1 MKIQRGFSL
10 MEIMIALT
18 IGLILIAGTAQMF
31 LSSKESFNIQEGIGN
46 MQETGRTAM
55 FFLQRDIRMAGFPR
69 REGPPA
75 FNAAGTLNGAAGA
88 PDQIRVQFQSRSD
101 CLGQRVDPNC
111 PIECPIGCPNADG
124 TTTTGVACP
133 NGVNSLDTTT
143 CCPATTI
150 CPPCTDPPVCSTGCQ
165 VTNTYV
171 RNTYT
176 VDTTTT
182 QAARTSRAGRVIA
195 TGRLLCTSDRITLA
209 GNDFGEAE
217 IATNQPILEGVE
229 TLQFLYGIDTDAVA
243 DNFANRYVPADSV
256 ADWNRVVGVRVGILV
271 SSLEGV
277 DASANTQRY
286 VVLDA
291 PAMTYNDA
299 LRRRVFTSTIEVRNR
314 TP

>member
-46 MQETGRTAM
+46 MQEAGRTAM

-75 FNAAGTLNGAAGA
+75 FNAAGTLNGVLGA

-101 CLGQRVDPNC
+101 CLGQRVVADC
-111 PIECPIGCPNADG
+111 PVECPIGCPNADT
-124 TTTTGVACP
+124 TTTTGVACG
-133 NGVNSLDTTT
+133 NGVNALNTTT
-143 CCPATTI
+143 CCPAAAT
-150 CPPCTDPPVCSTGCQ
+150 CPATCPVS
-165 VTNTYV
+165 NSYV

-176 VDTTTT
+176 LDTTTT
-182 QAARTSRAGRVIA
+182 QAARTNRAGRVTA
-195 TGRLLCTSDRITLA
+195 TGRLLCTSDRITLG

-217 IATNQPILEGVE
+217 IATNQPILEGIE

-243 DNFANRYVPADSV
+243 DNFANRYVPADAV

-271 SSLEGV
+271 SSLEGI
-277 DASANTQRY
+277 DASASAQRY

-291 PAMTYNDA
+291 PAITYNDSM
-299 LRRRVFTSTIEVRNR
+299 RRRVFTSTVEVRNR